1 MGKGVSRALLIA
13 APEQEIEF
21 VRRDTS
27 RIRDALLGSG
37 YSDGDITVLDTEEQT
52 TGNKIVA
59 ALNTFLAQCQDD
71 DFALVYFSGHG
82 VRRGDADFLVPSDA
96 DPAALRSLIKVAPN
110 ELLEKLGS
118 AATVMLC
125 LDACRDETDPDIG
138 TPPPPEVSPQ
148 RRNVVLLQAC
158 VAGERAMGTEDGS
171 FMGRALA
178 EALSPDTPWRT
189 VAEVI
194 TQVKHRTEEIAR
206 DNGSRHPVEVSWLG
220 SPLGD
225 APAEPSRRE
234 ICASGPGARG
244 WTAAM
249 HDSPLWGRVAGD
261 DMVTG
266 RLKDRISLLIDR
278 VLRIRHDA
286 NRERKAGPDPWE
298 DPQFPERILT
308 QLHRL
313 VPESPEGRLSPLEVV
328 VLVATPFVREAAV
341 ACSRRALAELH
352 PAAGPSEDENGDA
365 LSGDDDVFRHY
376 LGQDMED
383 VRRAYRQIDAKRLRL
398 RGAGAHAAAVA
409 AEQWLRHRLLA
420 DWDQLWYPGPEPVIG
435 ALESMTDVLDMLT
448 DAAEY
453 AASLDI
459 SSKSTR
465 RNRVRDA
472 LLQVASQM
480 RTRPSVKAPDGKP
493 WEDQLAERLA
503 LSDTT
508 SWRPAH
514 LAGLLHM
521 AELLAID
528 PRMLDGIVVDHLG
541 DDGAMADVAA
551 LAAGMDD
558 GGFAPSRAQ
567 GWGLVLECPGAAL
580 HVALDRHAHA
590 ASAAAQDLREAHR
603 GAALFA
609 RLPRSIGTAGLEPRD
624 GGYKSPP
631 PRFQLAEDGVKPL
644 IMGTQLYGD
653 HMLALRELYQNALDA
668 CRRRHA
674 RQNYAA
680 TVPQQEGGLRP
691 GTPVKGLADY
701 TVTFVLDRDEQGRI
715 YLECEDNG
723 IGMTE
728 EELDKLFSRA
738 GRRYEQSPQHV
749 RELRRWRR
757 KGVKPELNSRF
768 GIGVFSYFMLAE
780 TIEVT
785 TRPADES
792 GVGSGGV
799 GHHVHVTS
807 DSGLMR
813 TSADRSMEAGTRIRL
828 YLRPEFTETPPSVIK
843 ILREQIWHTQVRLRV
858 EDRLTEP
865 YDHDEWEPGVLK
877 SITTVVSQ
885 ESPEGPWWVRGQGAR
900 LVDGIFVGGDERPH
914 GYVINLRRRHRPD
927 LSVDRNRLQDFAA
940 DLVREE
946 LAEAVEALR
955 LWDPISLDWLWALVR
970 DDARVGQ
977 AVLQRLLCSDVR
989 VTFGEWH
996 NRTVIFPGHSVALAS
1011 LGCLPADDR
1020 PPSISSTDTE
1030 QIGSP
1035 AFFFRWWRSQLVDD
1049 LGQGRRPR
1057 GIRAVVVRPT
1067 GFPEPTALDALLFRI
1082 MPDVHWSPMAAALRA
1097 AVDGGHDLRT
1107 ATRAL
1112 RRYAVAGV
1120 PVPEVADIPR
1130 LADLDISPL
1139 LAELDEA
1146 YTARDR
1152 YTAAMQGLRPPAHA
1166 LLPLIAGR
1174 HGKTLQEIAELVD
1187 RLRTLHPHIPEPPD
1201 LGELA
1206 RHIPDQ
1212 QELAVLGAEQLSD
1225 LDALPEVVTPHIAA
1239 FMAERLGIEPAAV
1252 VAVARRYERFGF
1264 RVSGDLGDVRVLD
1277 GDEAILGLRYDA
1289 SMVKLMTQPSISLLE
1304 LVLLSVERGDPTVE
1318 HTARSVREIAERLR
1332 LPMDDPSG
1340 GALSS
1345 VKAPSWWAALGQDG
1359 EPVDGPLSTWTVL
1372 RALWDS
1378 PEPESVE
1385 DDIEAAKAL
1394 AAAGLVQA
1402 EAVEAVRMWWRT
1414 PARERPEVLVHNH
1427 RSLRFRSSGWDFSAK
1442 YDPMSNRVGT
1452 LFLMV
1457 LAAQLR
1463 TTVGDALNRV
1473 RREAE
1478 PYGIDVALVPEET
1491 RDLRPHLG
1499 VVEALCTSWAQEWKT
1514 EITRREIITYARGCG
1529 VALDAAMSELR
1540 AYEPLGGP
1548 ALPVVA
1554 APSGD
1559 ATPSHALDA
1568 TVRATLVELLQFEPL
1583 ARGSV
1588 TPLKLTVTAVR
1599 MSLGLGETYRA
1610 LACYAELGLLMD
1622 CPVPP
1627 DPAPDDA
1634 HAPDWR
1640 DVVILTEHLTGRE
1653 PALAGE
1659 VAEEHIRLAAEETEL
1674 DTPEVRRRLAHYA
1687 PLFGLRVP
1695 APPGE
1700 ADRTAEAEAE
1710 TQAETQAE
1718 KEST

>member
-13 APEQEIEF
+13 APEQDIEF
-21 VRRDTS
+21 VRQDTS

-37 YSDGDITVLDTEEQT
+37 YSDGDITVLDTEKQT
-52 TGNKIVA
+52 TGNGIVA

-96 DPAALRSLIKVAPN
+96 DREALRSLIKVAPN
-110 ELLEKLGS
+110 ELLGKLGS

-125 LDACRDETDPDIG
+125 LDACRDEADPDIG
-138 TPPPPEVSPQ
+138 TPSPPEVSPQ

-189 VAEVI
+189 IAEVI
-194 TQVKHRTEEIAR
+194 TQVKRRTEEIAR
-206 DNGSRHPVEVSWLG
+206 DNGSRHPVEVLWLG
-220 SPLGD
+220 SPLGN

-234 ICASGPGARG
+234 ICASGPGPRG

-266 RLKDRISLLIDR
+266 RLKDRISLLIDK

-286 NRERKAGPDPWE
+286 NRERKAGPDLWE
-298 DPQFPERILT
+298 DPQFPERVLT

-313 VPESPEGRLSPLEVV
+313 VPESPEGRLSPLELV

-341 ACSRRALAELH
+341 ACSRRALAEIY
-352 PAAGPSEDENGDA
+352 PAAGPAEDEEAPSDDNGA
-365 LSGDDDVFRHY
+365 FRHY

-398 RGAGAHAAAVA
+398 RDAGADAAAVA

-420 DWDQLWYPGPEPVIG
+420 DWDQLWYPGSAPVIG

-493 WEDQLAERLA
+493 WEDHLAERLM
-503 LSDTT
+503 LTDTT

-541 DDGAMADVAA
+541 NDDAMGEVAR
-551 LAAGMDD
+551 LAAGLDD
-558 GGFAPSRAQ
+558 GGFAPSRGQ
-567 GWGLVLECPGAAL
+567 EWGLVLECPGAAL

-590 ASAAAQDLREAHR
+590 ASAAARDLRDAHR

-609 RLPRSIGTAGLEPRD
+609 RLPKSIGTGGLEPQD
-624 GGYKSPP
+624 GSYKSPP

-674 RQNYAA
+674 RQRYAA

-691 GTPVKGLADY
+691 GTHVKELSEY
-701 TVTFVLDRDEQGRI
+701 TVTFVLGRDEHERI

-728 EELDKLFSRA
+728 EELDKLFSQA

-757 KGVKPELNSRF
+757 KGVYPELNSRF

-792 GVGSGGV
+792 GVGSSGA

-813 TSADRSMEAGTRIRL
+813 TSTDRSMEAGTRIRL
-828 YLRPEFTETPPSVIK
+828 HLRPEFTGTPPSVIK
-843 ILREQIWHTQVRLRV
+843 ILREQIWHTPIRLRV

-865 YDHDEWEPGVLK
+865 YDHDEWRPGVLK
-877 SITTVVSQ
+877 SITTVVPPG
-885 ESPEGPWWVRGQGAR
+885 SPEGPWWVRDKGAR
-900 LVDGIFVGGDERPH
+900 LVDGIFVGNDERPH
-914 GYVINLRRRHRPD
+914 GYVVNLRRRHRPD
-927 LSVDRNRLQDFAA
+927 LSVDRNRLQGFAT
-940 DLVREE
+940 DTVREE
-946 LAEAVEALR
+946 LAGAVDALR
-955 LWDPISLDWLWALVR
+955 RWDPIPLEWLWQLIR
-970 DDARVGQ
+970 DDARVGET
-977 AVLQRLLCSDVR
+977 VLRHLLSSGAR
-989 VTFGEWH
+989 VALDKWH
-996 NRTVIFPGHSVALAS
+996 DEEVSSPGHSVALAS
-1011 LGCLPADDR
+1011 LGCLPADRDAG
-1020 PPSISSTDTE
+1020 SVSSNNAEETT
-1030 QIGSP
+1030 SP
-1035 AFFFRWWRSQLVDD
+1035 AHFFRWWRSQLVRTPS
-1049 LGQGRRPR
+1049 QGRLAGGR
-1057 GIRAVVVRPT
+1057 RATIGYPA
-1067 GFPEPTALDALLFRI
+1067 GFPEPSALDGLLFRG
-1082 MPDVHWSPMAAALRA
+1082 MPAARWSPTTAALRA
-1097 AVDGGHDLRT
+1097 AADGGHDLRT
-1107 ATRAL
+1107 VTRAL
-1112 RRYAVAGV
+1112 RRYAVAGIQV
-1120 PVPEVADIPR
+1120 SAVADIPR
-1130 LADLDISPL
+1130 LADLEISPL
-1139 LAELDEA
+1139 LAELDHA
-1146 YTARDR
+1146 YLDQSP
-1152 YTAAMQGLRPPAHA
+1152 YNAALRRWEPAAHA
-1166 LLPLIAGR
+1166 PIPLTAGR
-1174 HGKTLQEIAELVD
+1174 YGKTLQEITELVG
-1187 RLRTLHPHIPEPPD
+1187 RLRTLRPSIPEPPE

-1212 QELAVLGAEQLSD
+1212 QELAVLGALEVMD
-1225 LDALPEVVTPHIAA
+1225 LGELPEVVTPHIAA
-1239 FMAERLGIEPAAV
+1239 YRAKQLGIEPATV
-1252 VAVARRYERFGF
+1252 VAVVRRYERFGF
-1264 RVSGDLGDVRVLD
+1264 RMSGDLGDARFLD
-1277 GDEAILGLRYDA
+1277 GDEAALGITYKRLA
-1289 SMVKLMTQPSISLLE
+1289 LELLAKPSISLLR
-1304 LVLLSVERGDPTVE
+1304 LVRLSAKRGDPTVGF
-1318 HTARSVREIAERLR
+1318 TARSVREVAERLR
-1332 LPMDDPSG
+1332 LRMDDPSSG
-1340 GALSS
+1340 PLAS
-1345 VKAPSWWAALGQDG
+1345 VKAPSWWSRLALEDD
-1359 EPVDGPLSTWTVL
+1359 PVDGPLSTWTVL
-1372 RALWDS
+1372 RALWDR
-1378 PEPESVE
+1378 PEPDSVE
-1385 DDIEAAKAL
+1385 DDVAAVKAL
-1394 AAAGLVQA
+1394 AAAGLVRV
-1402 EAVEAVRMWWRT
+1402 EAVEAVRTWWQT
-1414 PARERPEVLVHNH
+1414 PSRERPEALVTSQ
-1427 RSLRFRSSGWDFSAK
+1427 RSLRFRGTTWELTAEHDAASD
-1442 YDPMSNRVGT
+1442 RVDT
-1452 LFLMV
+1452 HCLLI
-1457 LAAQLR
+1457 LAAHLR
-1463 TTVGDALNRV
+1463 TTIGETADVV

-1478 PYGIDVALVPEET
+1478 PYGIDVDLVPKEA
-1491 RDLRPHLG
+1491 RGLSPHLR
-1499 VVEALCTSWAQEWKT
+1499 VIEALCTDWGDKWKT
-1514 EITRREIITYARGCG
+1514 EVTRRDIVTYARECG
-1529 VALDAAMSELR
+1529 VALDTAVCELR
-1540 AYEPLGGP
+1540 AYETLGAP
-1548 ALPVVA
+1548 ALPAFA
-1554 APSGD
+1554 APSGN
-1559 ATPSHALDA
+1559 ATPAQALNP
-1568 TVRATLVELLQFEPL
+1568 TVRATMEELLRFEPL

-1588 TPLKLTVTAVR
+1588 SPLTLTITAVR
-1599 MSLGLGETYRA
+1599 MDLGLLETYRA
-1610 LACYAELGLLMD
+1610 LACYADLGLTMD
-1622 CPVPP
+1622 CPMPP
-1627 DPAPDDA
+1627 NPAPDAA
-1634 HAPDWR
+1634 HTPDWR
-1640 DVVILTEHLTGRE
+1640 DVVILTAHLTGSE

-1659 VAEEHIRLAAEETEL
+1659 VTEEHIRLAAEETDL
-1674 DTPEVRRRLAHYA
+1674 DTVEVRRRLAHYA
-1687 PLFGLRVP
+1687 PLFSLRVP
-1695 APPGE
+1695 TTPKE
-1700 ADRTAEAEAE
+1700 AHRTAEEKADAG
-1710 TQAETQAE
+1710 AETQAE
-1718 KEST
+1718 KESM